1 MMADKAREVAW
12 HLEQDGETPE
22 SVSRIL
28 AGMADR
34 VGHEPENDV
43 LMDNFMTL
51 TEAKKELEYMQGTA
65 AEYERQ
71 QQQQQQQ
78 QAAPQAYGVVYAI
91 HGERRGVARTQRI
104 VSLSE
109 RAEHVIC
116 HDLEGEGFDHVID
129 IAEAGTQ
136 SGLAHVYY
144 RPDPE
149 AYVPRA
155 EHAKELD
162 MMFEAFFKTD
172 ERGE

>member
-12 HLEQDGETPE
+12 HLEQDGETPD
-22 SVSRIL
+22 SVSHIL
-28 AGMADR
+28 AEMADR

-43 LMDNFMTL
+43 LMDNFLTL
-51 TEAKKELEYMQGTA
+51 TEAKKELEYMEGTA

-71 QQQQQQQ
+71 QQ
-78 QAAPQAYGVVYAI
+78 APQAYGVVYAI
-91 HGERRGVARTQRI
+91 HGERRGIARTQR
-104 VSLSE
+104 VVALSE

-116 HDLEGEGFDHVID
+116 TDLEGEGFDHVID

-136 SGLAHVYY
+136 SGMAHVYY
-144 RPDPE
+144 RPDSE

-155 EHAKELD
+155 EHARELD

-172 ERGE
+172 ERRA

>member
-1 MMADKAREVAW
+1 MMADKTREVAW

-28 AGMADR
+28 AEMADR
-34 VGHEPENDV
+34 VGHEPENEV
-43 LMDNFMTL
+43 LMDNFLTL
-51 TEAKKELEYMQGTA
+51 TEARKELEYMQGTA

-71 QQQQQQQ
+71 QQT
-78 QAAPQAYGVVYAI
+78 PQAYGVVYAI
-91 HGERRGVARTQRI
+91 HGERRGIARTQRI

-109 RAEHVIC
+109 RADHVIC
-116 HDLEGEGFDHVID
+116 ADLEGEGFDHVID